1 MHILMAIDVLGQH
14 VKHYLI
20 GVIGASS
27 AFLGKYLA
35 SITAN
40 DTLQLI
46 SLSLGCLI
54 AIITLIKLVVDWV
67 IPTLKGKKNEN
78 KR

>member
-1 MHILMAIDVLGQH
+1 MLVQSVATHLKQ
-14 VKHYLI
+14 YLI
-20 GVIGASS
+20 GVIGATS
-27 AFLGKYLA
+27 AFMGKYIA

-40 DTLQLI
+40 DTMQLI